1 MKIRSKKQSGTTG
14 INTIRAYSMTKQ
26 GKDHDPNGEYIRKW
40 VPELSMVPTDYI
52 HEPWKMPEKI
62 QKSIMCQIGK
72 DYPEPILN
80 EIESRKEGIKKSYSA
95 RKGDDVKKISQRILK
110 KHGSRSKPRKR
121 SASKSTTTQK
131 KLF

>member
-1 MKIRSKKQSGTTG
+1 
-14 INTIRAYSMTKQ
+14 
-26 GKDHDPNGEYIRKW
+26 
-40 VPELSMVPTDYI
+40 
-52 HEPWKMPEKI
+52 MPEKI
-62 QKSIMCQIGK
+62 QKYKMWQIGK